1 MSKNKNSEI
10 SNIIFD
16 LNGVLFDVHK
26 LRLARKVGIFNLLR
40 YLISNRTNPFSRIIS
55 IINTICKEEGESK
68 YPTMYYKGQPLPD
81 FVTATMLGHMTREEK
96 KNIYLDYIRMLTKRG
111 EIAKNYEK
119 KIFMSI
125 AEGLINI
132 EKYCKPIKS
141 VISILK
147 QLKENVNNKIFLLSN
162 ADQETFAKMT
172 AQYPDIFG
180 LFDGMIV
187 SAHVQMIKPEANIYH
202 HLLNTYN
209 LAPET
214 CVFIDDQPENIDT
227 AEQLGINGIVY
238 TKTPTVIE
246 KLKRLGIL

>member
-1 MSKNKNSEI
+1 MSQIKKEKI

-26 LRLARKVGIFNLLR
+26 LRIARKVGIFNLLR
-40 YLISNRTNPFSRIIS
+40 YLISKQANPFSRIIS
-55 IINTICKEEGESK
+55 ILNTICKEEEGNK
-68 YPTMYYKGQPLPD
+68 YPTMYYKGQQLPD
-81 FVTATMLGHMTREEK
+81 FVSATMLGLMTREEK
-96 KNIYLDYIRMLTKRG
+96 KNIYLKYIRVLTERG
-111 EIAKNYEK
+111 EIRKNYEK

-141 VISILK
+141 VINVLK
-147 QLKENVNNKIFLLSN
+147 KLKENVHNKIFLLSN
-162 ADQETFAKMT
+162 ADQETFAKMQ
-172 AQYPDIFG
+172 ALYPDVFNM
-180 LFDGMIV
+180 FDGMVV
-187 SAHVQMIKPEANIYH
+187 SAHVQMVKPEANIYH

-209 LAPET
+209 LEPQT

-227 AEQLGINGIVY
+227 ANELGINGIVY